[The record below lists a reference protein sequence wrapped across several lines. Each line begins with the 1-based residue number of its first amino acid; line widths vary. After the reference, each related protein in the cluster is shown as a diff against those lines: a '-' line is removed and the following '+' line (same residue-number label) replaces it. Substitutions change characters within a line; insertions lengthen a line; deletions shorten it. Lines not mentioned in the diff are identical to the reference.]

1 MNSILRGLVVNKNNM
16 KINLDKTLGL
26 YNSQRVLIEL
36 TKKGLSRENAY
47 KIVQQISMKSWESQ
61 RNFRDLLD
69 LEKKITE
76 YLSKKD
82 LDKIFDINYHFK
94 NVEYIYKKVLKK
106 S

>member
-36 TKKGLSRENAY
+36 TKKGLSREDAY
-47 KIVQQISMKSWESQ
+47 KIVQQISMKSLKAQ

-69 LEKKITE
+69 L
-76 YLSKKD
+76 
-82 LDKIFDINYHFK
+82 
-94 NVEYIYKKVLKK
+94 
-106 S
+106 